1 MYLFSP
7 FLHLN
12 DCSVK
17 KSMGT
22 PLSPWTTVYISMS
35 CWSDPP
41 NSWEES
47 WPIHPH
53 RQRTSTRSGY
63 WAFLPIHP
71 HRRRTSTR
79 VRLMGFLAWPPCFV
93 FCWNTVEFQ
102 SRLWLSHLK
111 KKKKRFC
118 LNHSFGKLTYVLSR
132 CVSERTH
139 LCWALLHGRIPL
151 TFCCRISWHTA
162 RTHSSVK
169 GGTCWLWGSNTV
181 FPPVL
186 PAEILLIII
195 IYFICNALFIQK
207 NLRVPTY

>member
-111 KKKKRFC
+111 KKKKGSAWTILLVNWRMYLVVVFLKEPTSAGLC
-118 LNHSFGKLTYVLSR
+118 FTDGYPWHSAAEFPGILQELIVLSK
-132 CVSERTH
+132 VAH
-139 LCWALLHGRIPL
+139 ADFG
-151 TFCCRISWHTA
+151 A
-162 RTHSSVK
+162 
-169 GGTCWLWGSNTV
+169 
-181 FPPVL
+181 
-186 PAEILLIII
+186 A
-195 IYFICNALFIQK
+195 IQSFHPFYQQK
-207 NLRVPTY
+207 YY